1 MRKVLLVLIGFS
13 MLALFSAGGAAAQQ
27 TSTPSSGAPMLM
39 NVDKL
44 KGSDV
49 VDPNGNKL
57 GSVENVALDL
67 STGKISYIVVD
78 RGLGKNLIPV
88 PYGMFGL
95 MRNEKL
101 VLNVD
106 KARLAQAPNFG
117 RFSQPNWADRRFGR
131 QVTNF
136 WGSEPTGT
144 MAGTGMQGSPSQPA
158 PMGMQ
163 NR

>member
-78 RGLGKNLIPV
+78 RGW
-88 PYGMFGL
+88 
-95 MRNEKL
+95 
-101 VLNVD
+101 
-106 KARLAQAPNFG
+106 G
-117 RFSQPNWADRRFGR
+117 R
-131 QVTNF
+131 T
-136 WGSEPTGT
+136 
-144 MAGTGMQGSPSQPA
+144 
-158 PMGMQ
+158 
-163 NR
+163 

>member
-1 MRKVLLVLIGFS
+1 
-13 MLALFSAGGAAAQQ
+13 MLDQ
-27 TSTPSSGAPMLM
+27 
-39 NVDKL
+39 
-44 KGSDV
+44 
-49 VDPNGNKL
+49 
-57 GSVENVALDL
+57 
-67 STGKISYIVVD
+67 
-78 RGLGKNLIPV
+78 GLGKNLVPV

-117 RFSQPNWADRRFGR
+117 RFSQPNWADSRFSR

-144 MAGTGMQGSPSQPA
+144 MAGRGMQGGSSQPA